1 MRRKNIL
8 PYLYS
13 VLILVGIIGLTFI
26 NTLLVDQFQI
36 RDKFAIRYVAARQ
49 WVEKGTSPYA
59 QVVSTLSETT
69 LTELDFEIENQE
81 DIHILEP
88 IYFIFF
94 YLPLSLLEF
103 SLAKAIFM
111 TLIEVAIGF
120 IILMSIKITGWRLH
134 WIEKLLLII
143 GGLFS
148 YPALRVILFGNPL
161 IVSIFLLVLAIY
173 LIQKGHDTSAGLLL
187 AIFAFSSEIG
197 IILTLFLLIWSFSR
211 DMKSVLWTFLA
222 GLASLV
228 VISFLFFGNWI
239 PDWTKSFIN
248 LYPGID
254 WLRTPLMRI
263 SATIAGGER
272 QLNYI
277 LHIGLI
283 IYLLLEWFGAFGK
296 RGRIFV
302 WKISLTMVIIYF
314 FNIWSKPEYL
324 FLLLPGLFFMLR
336 FFSER
341 WKIFGKIFSWLLI
354 IGFFGL
360 YWLLFNARGNW
371 FSVDLSMILLLVPT
385 VVFIG
390 LQWIRWWALKLPSVS
405 FPEKTLDKI

>member
-1 MRRKNIL
+1 MRLQKR
-8 PYLYS
+8 S
-13 VLILVGIIGLTFI
+13 SRSF
-26 NTLLVDQFQI
+26 
-36 RDKFAIRYVAARQ
+36 
-49 WVEKGTSPYA
+49 
-59 QVVSTLSETT
+59 
-69 LTELDFEIENQE
+69 DFEIENQA
-81 DIHILEP
+81 DIHIVEP

-111 TLIEVAIGF
+111 TLIEVAIVF
-120 IILMSIKITGWRLH
+120 IVFLSIQITGWHLH

-143 GGLFS
+143 GGLLS
-148 YPALRVILFGNPL
+148 YPAVRAILFGDAI
-161 IVSIFLLVLAIY
+161 IVSIFLIVLAIY
-173 LIQKGHDTSAGLLL
+173 LLQKGHDTSVGLLL

-263 SATIAGGER
+263 SAPIVGAER

-314 FNIWSKPEYL
+314 FNLWSKPEYL

-341 WKIFGKIFSWLLI
+341 WKLFGKIFSWFLI

-360 YWLLFNARGNW
+360 YWSLFNDRGNW
-371 FSVDLSMILLLVPT
+371 FSVDLSLILLLVPT
-385 VVFIG
+385 VVLIG

-405 FPEKTLDKI
+405 FQEKTLDKI